1 MKIRISG
8 RAKRELKRLDK
19 WWRANRD
26 EKDIFIDE
34 FELMARVIREQP
46 NLGRPYYGASE
57 DEVRRVQM
65 ATTRYHIYY
74 ALKEDEVVILSI
86 WGAVRGRGPKL

>member
-1 MKIRISG
+1 MKIRVSG

-26 EKDIFIDE
+26 EKDIFIGE
-34 FELMARVIREQP
+34 FESMARVIREKP
-46 NLGRPYYGASE
+46 NLGRPYYGASQ
-57 DEVRRVQM
+57 DEVLRVLM

-74 ALKEDEVVILSI
+74 AVNDDEVVILS
-86 WGAVRGRGPKL
+86 V

>member
-1 MKIRISG
+1 MKIRSSG

-26 EKDIFIDE
+26 DEDIFIDE
-34 FELMARVIREQP
+34 FESMARVIREQP
-46 NLGRPYYGASE
+46 NLGRRYYGASE
-57 DEVRRVQM
+57 DDVLRVLM
-65 ATTRYHIYY
+65 ATKRCHIYY
-74 ALKEDEVVILSI
+74 AVNEDEVVILSV